1 MAKTRTTRS
10 ATSLR
15 KGHPSAPTKGTYTDR
30 ALWYTHA
37 VIDDHVLACQEVHQ
51 ACKRFLRDLKRSE
64 KRTFRWK
71 YDAARA
77 DRFCRF
83 FEGFQH
89 YKNDFRGH
97 AQRGEHFRLEPWQ
110 LFGLCNIFGWVDKET
125 GLRRFTEVYWEVP
138 RKNGKTPM
146 AAGVGLYGLT
156 ADNEFGAEVFA
167 AASNE
172 KAAEEGLFL
181 AAKQMAE
188 KSEAFREAFG
198 VWVNAKSIV
207 VQGRNASFKSLK
219 AKPQDGPSPHVV
231 LNDEKHEQKTDRI
244 VDWARTGMT
253 ARSQPLLFEITTA
266 GTNIASPCYA
276 RHCEAQEV
284 LAGRRV
290 NERFWCI
297 IYTVDKDVPWT
308 SKKAILM
315 ANPNYGVSV
324 NPEQIEHDQEQAK
337 QSTLRQNEF
346 KTKNL
351 DLWVNQATPWM
362 NMVKWDACADQKLRI
377 EDFATEDCIAAV
389 DLASRRD
396 TVSTARMYRRVIEDK
411 PHFYAFMRHYLNEQQ
426 IRDPR
431 NTHYQSWVERG
442 ALIETPGDV
451 TSYLQVRDDL
461 LADSVSLVMK
471 ELVFD
476 PFHAAPFIQFL
487 RERGDWNSSTQIVD
501 LKQNEEQQSAPMKE
515 FEAAVYEGRFH
526 FDANPV
532 MTWMIG
538 NTAVKI
544 SERDN
549 WRPIR
554 KHIDQKIDGTIA
566 ILLAFARWMVAPEV
580 SGAGVFF
587 A

>member
-1 MAKTRTTRS
+1 MKSRKKPV
-10 ATSLR
+10 LR
-15 KGHPSAPTKGTYTDR
+15 DLTNTTYTER
-30 ALWYTHA
+30 ALWYAEEVHA
-37 VIDDHVLACQEVHQ
+37 KRILACIEVRQ
-51 ACKRFLRDLKRSE
+51 ACKRFLDDLKRSASASY
-64 KRTFRWK
+64 RWK
-71 YDAARA
+71 YDDVKAH
-77 DRFCRF
+77 RFCRF

-97 AQRGEHFRLEPWQ
+97 AQRGERFKLEPWQ
-110 LFGLCNIFGWVDKET
+110 LFGLCNIFGWVDKKT
-125 GLRRFTEVYWEVP
+125 GTRRFTEVYWEVP

-146 AAGVGLYGLT
+146 AAGVGLYCLA
-156 ADNEFGAEVFA
+156 ADNEFGAEVFTGA
-167 AASNE
+167 ATMQ
-172 KAAEEGLFL
+172 AATEGLFL
-181 AAKQMAE
+181 AAQQMAE
-188 KSEAFREAFG
+188 KSATFREAFG

-207 VQGRNASFKSLK
+207 IQARNASFKPLK
-219 AKPQDGPSPHVV
+219 AKPQDGPSPHCV
-231 LNDEKHEQKTDRI
+231 LADEYHEYKTDRLI
-244 VDWARTGMT
+244 DWARTGMT
-253 ARSQPLLFEITTA
+253 ARRQPLLFEITTA

-276 RHCEAQEV
+276 RHLEAQEV

-290 NERFWCI
+290 NDRLWCV
-297 IYTVDKDVPWT
+297 IYTVDKGIKWD

-315 ANPNYGVSV
+315 ANPNYGISV

-337 QSTLRQNEF
+337 QSTLRQSEF

-351 DLWVNQATPWM
+351 NIWVNQASPWM
-362 NMVKWDACADQKLRI
+362 NMHKWDACAERLKI
-377 EDFATEDCIAAV
+377 EDFATEECKAGV

-396 TVSTARMYRRVIEDK
+396 TVSTVRMFRREIDGK
-411 PHFYAFMRHYLNEQQ
+411 KHFYCFMRHYLNEQQ

-431 NTHYQSWVERG
+431 NTHYQAWVEKG
-442 ALIETPGDV
+442 YLTETEGDV

-487 RERGDWNSSTQIVD
+487 RERGDWNPSCEIVD
-501 LKQNEEQQSAPMKE
+501 LKQNEEQQSIPMKE

-526 FDANPV
+526 FDGNPV
-532 MTWMIG
+532 MTWMIS
-538 NTAVKI
+538 NTAVKV

-554 KHIDQKIDGTIA
+554 KHIEQKIDGTIA
-566 ILLAFARWMVAPEV
+566 ILLAFARWMVEPEA
-580 SGAGVFF
+580 SEAGISF

>member
-1 MAKTRTTRS
+1 MSKASTTRS
-10 ATSLR
+10 GLSR
-15 KGHPSAPTKGTYTDR
+15 KKCLEAAPTKSTYSER
-30 ALWYTHA
+30 ALRYAEQVHA
-37 VIDDHVLACQEVHQ
+37 KNILACVEVRQ
-51 ACKRFLRDLKRSE
+51 AAKRFLDDLVRS
-64 KRTFRWK
+64 KKKSWRWK
-71 YDAARA
+71 YDSARA

-89 YKNDFRGH
+89 YKNDFLGH
-97 AQRGEHFRLEPWQ
+97 AQRGEHFHLEPWQ

-146 AAGVGLYGLT
+146 AAGVGLFGLT
-156 ADNEFGAEVFA
+156 ADNEFGAEVYA

-172 KAAEEGLFL
+172 KAAAEGLFL

-188 KSEAFREAFG
+188 KSAAFREAFA
-198 VWVNAKSIV
+198 VWVNANSIV
-207 VQGRNASFKSLK
+207 VQGRNATFKPLK
-219 AKPQDGPSPHVV
+219 AKPQDGPSPHIV

-253 ARSQPLLFEITTA
+253 ARAQPLLFEITTA

-276 RHCEAQEV
+276 RHLEAQEV
-284 LAGRRV
+284 LAGRRI
-290 NERFWCI
+290 NERLWCI
-297 IYTVDKDVPWT
+297 IYTVDKKIPWT
-308 SKKAILM
+308 SKKALLM
-315 ANPNYGVSV
+315 ANPNYGISV
-324 NPEQIEHDQEQAK
+324 NPEQLEHDQEQAK
-337 QSTLRQNEF
+337 QSTLRQQEF

-351 DLWVNQATPWM
+351 NIWVNQATPWM
-362 NMVKWDACADQKLRI
+362 NMIKWEACADRKLKI
-377 EDFATEDCIAAV
+377 EDFAGEPCLSGV

-396 TVSTARMYRRVIEDK
+396 TVSTVRLFRREIDGA

-431 NTHYQSWVERG
+431 NTHYQAWVEKG
-442 ALIETPGDV
+442 FLIETPGDV

-461 LADSVSLVMK
+461 LADSVSLLMK

-487 RERGDWNSSTQIVD
+487 RERGDWNQSTEIVD

-515 FEAAVYEGRFH
+515 FEAAVYERRFH
-526 FDANPV
+526 FDGNPV

-566 ILLAFARWMVAPEV
+566 ILLAFARWMQAPEE

-587 A
+587 G